1 MKLDSPQS
9 IFNMGDTSIRVKQ
22 LVDVNR
28 VILSHI
34 SKYMKDGLTWERNTS
49 LQEDFY
55 KSFIEEIVRLE
66 EKEGI
71 ELFNDF
77 KRVKNYTLNA
87 SRIGLRGRTLTNAV
101 MKVGFI
107 THQRKLSSV
116 GKAYL
121 NHTLK
126 NADAIEKLLGLSE
139 DNLVYLRQFLK
150 LRVYSSE
157 TDRYFYNFRFALLF
171 LTKYTNV
178 PQKDFL
184 KLIESIKPDQSEQEL
199 NQIIGEYAYTYKNE
213 ELFEDFY
220 KRVFAPTLR
229 TNEELQQVKLM
240 FLEDNLSDENFIKFF
255 NNRDSNSTSLLY
267 KRFVT
272 KLLAFHERKEDS
284 IYKEIISLSKD
295 ARIKKAFGE
304 NRNPF
309 IINNKMTMEE
319 FVTEN
324 IENPLLS
331 GDGYKIYMQF
341 IFSKHND
348 LISEY
353 SDMCRRTFQV
363 TGLISFENGLV
374 NLNNSWVIS
383 PLIALL
389 GDKFC
394 LTGEEIYSNY
404 EKKED
409 SIWFEDLSIIEI
421 LDISE
426 KEIALLYSALGRKF
440 GIEDLTEINNLI
452 VRKREK
458 EYRDFISEHFP
469 VEKIIN
475 ILGYIIERDDE
486 KIFELVTESA
496 TVPTIYEYILTIA
509 WYYISDKKNFL
520 VHKAFQVSLDGNKLP
535 LTHRGGG
542 AGDIEIINEDYCLL
556 IEATLMDMAT
566 QKRGELEPV
575 IRHSINFSLGNLDR
589 ESRTLFIANELDNNV
604 LNIFRASQFVEF
616 NGTLNSGTVQGI
628 SIFAL
633 TTFEIIAILEK
644 KITDVEILQ
653 TMSQFSDPVPNFV
666 TNNWR
671 EAFVAELLN

>member
-28 VILSHI
+28 IILSHI

-55 KSFIEEIVRLE
+55 KSFIDEIVRLE
-66 EKEGI
+66 EEEGI

-77 KRVKNYTLNA
+77 KRAKNYTLNT

-101 MKVGFI
+101 MKAGFI
-107 THQRKLSSV
+107 TQQRRLSSV

-121 NHTLK
+121 SHTLK
-126 NADAIEKLLGLSE
+126 NADAIEKILGLSE

-171 LTKYTNV
+171 LSRYTNV

-184 KLIESIKPDQSEQEL
+184 KLIESIKPDQSEKEL
-199 NQIIGEYAYTYKNE
+199 NDIIDEYMLTYKNE
-213 ELFEDFY
+213 ELFEEFY

-229 TNEELQQVKLM
+229 SNEELQKVKLM
-240 FLEDNLSDENFIKFF
+240 FLEDDLSDENFIKYF
-255 NNRDSNSTSLLY
+255 NNRDSNATSLLY
-267 KRFVT
+267 KRFVS
-272 KLLAFHERKEDS
+272 KLLAFHEQKKES
-284 IYKEIISLSKD
+284 IYNEIILLSKE
-295 ARIKKAFGE
+295 AKIKKAFGE

-309 IINNKMTMEE
+309 IIRNKMTMEE
-319 FVTEN
+319 FVEEN
-324 IENPLLS
+324 IDNPLLS
-331 GDGYKIYMQF
+331 GDGYKIYLQF

-353 SDMCRRTFQV
+353 SDMCRRSFQV

-374 NLNNSWVIS
+374 NLNNGWVIS
-383 PLIALL
+383 PLIDLL

-394 LTGEEIYSNY
+394 LTGEDLYINY
-404 EKKED
+404 EQKDD
-409 SIWFEDLSIIEI
+409 SIWFEDLSIVEILNISEIEI
-421 LDISE
+421 D
-426 KEIALLYSALGRKF
+426 LLYSALGREF
-440 GIEDLTEINNLI
+440 GIDDLTEVNNLI
-452 VRKREK
+452 VRKREE
-458 EYRDFISEHFP
+458 EYREFISEHFP
-469 VEKIIN
+469 IDKIID

-486 KIFELVTESA
+486 KIFGLVTESA

-509 WYYISDKKNFL
+509 WYYISDKKNYL

-542 AGDIEIINEDYCLL
+542 AGDIEIVNEDYCLL
-556 IEATLMDMAT
+556 IEATLMDMNT

-575 IRHSINFSLGNLDR
+575 IRHSINFALDNLER
-589 ESRTLFIANELDNNV
+589 ESRTLFVANELDNNV

-616 NGTLNSGTVQGI
+616 NGTLNSGTVKGI

-633 TTFEIIAILEK
+633 TTSEIIAILEK
-644 KITDVEILQ
+644 RITDMEILQ
-653 TMSQFSDPVPNFV
+653 TMSQFSNSLPNFV

-671 EAFVAELLN
+671 EEFVAELLN